1 MFERNRFFN
10 KFSISCH
17 EKAEVKGEGHVTS
30 YYLWLLSPKYGY
42 FPKASQSNGNYK

>member
-10 KFSISCH
+10 KLSLPRKSRG
-17 EKAEVKGEGHVTS
+17 KGGGTS
-30 YYLWLLSPKYGY
+30 YTLLFTATITENGY